1 MESDP
6 ALNISL
12 MAPFI
17 LIAILTLINAF
28 FASAEMA
35 LVSLNKHKIT
45 LLAQQGNK
53 KAKLLV
59 KLLKEPT
66 KFLSTI
72 QIVITL
78 AGFLSSAYAATGISY
93 NFAVYL
99 NKFNV
104 PYSGQ
109 ISLIAITIGLSY
121 ISLVF
126 GELFPKRIAMQNS
139 EAIAMFSVVPI
150 LYASKIATPFVMLLS
165 ASINILIKI
174 TGLDGNDLNEKV
186 SKAELRSLVGIGQ
199 KDGIIN
205 ETEKEMINNVFEF
218 DDKLVYEV
226 MIPRTEVFLIN
237 INDPV
242 KDFLDELLE
251 EKYSRVPVYED
262 DIDNIVGILYMK
274 DFIIEARKNGFEN
287 VNIKNILHSPYLVHE
302 SKKTD
307 VLFKEL
313 QSSKHHMAILIDE
326 YGGFSGIVTIDDL
339 IEEIMGDIK
348 DEYDDDEPF
357 IKKID
362 DNTYIVSGL
371 LPLDELND
379 YLNLKLVSNDFNTIG
394 GFLIG
399 IMGYIPI
406 ENELK
411 TVIYK
416 NITFKIE
423 EVNENRIKKI
433 RILTSFLV

>member
-1 MESDP
+1 MKSDP
-6 ALNISL
+6 ALYGNI

-28 FASAEMA
+28 FSSAEMA
-35 LVSLNKHKIT
+35 LVSLNKHEIT

-53 KAKLLV
+53 RAKLLV

-72 QIVITL
+72 QIGITL
-78 AGFLSSAYAATGISY
+78 AGFLSSAFAATGISY
-93 NFAVYL
+93 NFAAYL

-109 ISLIAITIGLSY
+109 IALILITIGLSY
-121 ISLVF
+121 ITLVF

-139 EAIAMFSVVPI
+139 KAIAMFSVVPI
-150 LYASKIATPFVMLLS
+150 LYVSKVAIPFVMLLS

-174 TGLDGNDLNEKV
+174 TGLDATNLDEKV
-186 SKAELRSLVGIGQ
+186 SKAELRSLVGVGQ
-199 KDGIIN
+199 QDGIIN

-287 VNIKNILHSPYLVHE
+287 VNIKTILHSPYLVHE
-302 SKKTD
+302 SKKID

-357 IKKID
+357 IKKVD

-411 TVIYK
+411 TIIYK
-416 NITFKIE
+416 NTTFKIE

-433 RILTSFLV
+433 RILTSFLI

>member
-1 MESDP
+1 MKSDP

-53 KAKLLV
+53 RAKLLV

-72 QIVITL
+72 QIAITL
-78 AGFLSSAYAATGISY
+78 AGFFSSASAATGISY
-93 NFAVYL
+93 NFAAYL
-99 NKFNV
+99 YKFNV
-104 PYSGQ
+104 PYSEQ
-109 ISLIAITIGLSY
+109 IALIVITIGLSY
-121 ISLVF
+121 ITLVF

-139 EAIAMFSVVPI
+139 EAVALFSVVPI
-150 LYASKIATPFVMLLS
+150 IYVSKVAIPFVMLLS
-165 ASINILIKI
+165 GSINILIKI
-174 TGLDGNDLNEKV
+174 TGLDGNDLEEKV
-186 SKAELRSLVGIGQ
+186 SKAELRSLVGVGQ
-199 KDGIIN
+199 QDGIIN

-242 KDFLDELLE
+242 KEYLDELLE
-251 EKYSRVPVYED
+251 EKYSRVPVFD
-262 DIDNIVGILYMK
+262 GDIDNIVGILYMK
-274 DFIIEARKNGFEN
+274 DFIIEARLNGFEN
-287 VNIKNILHSPYLVHE
+287 VDIKKILHSPFLVHE
-302 SKKTD
+302 SKKID

-348 DEYDDDEPF
+348 DEYDDDEAF
-357 IKKID
+357 IKKVD
-362 DNTYIVSGL
+362 DNTYLVSGL

-379 YLNLKLVSNDFNTIG
+379 YLKLKLVSKNFNTIG

-399 IMGYIPI
+399 IMGYIPL
-406 ENELK
+406 ENEIK

-433 RILTSFLV
+433 RILTSFII